1 MLGDEYGVRANAFAG
16 PGAFFR
22 GNLHT
27 HSNRSDGGL
36 EPEEVCRRYRE
47 QGYDFLALTDHFVG
61 EFGYPIVDTA
71 PFRTNAFTTI
81 LGAEVHTGRMR
92 NGEIWHLL
100 AVGLPADFTPPTAP
114 DLWPSAQ
121 GGDAVESA
129 GALARRAVEAGA
141 FVAIAHPQW
150 SGLTLEDALEI
161 DAAHAVEIYNHG
173 CAIDSDR
180 ADGAVMLDMLLERGR
195 RLTACATDD
204 AHFRGVGAEAEDG
217 FGGWV
222 MVKAETLAPEALLES
237 LRAGRFYASQGP
249 RIDDLRLGEDH
260 LTVLAPQGDTRI
272 ARVTAVGAGSASA
285 TAYHE
290 SFEQVGDRIRASVPL
305 GRVAKSPW
313 LRAVVID
320 AEGRRAWCN
329 PIWRG

>member
-1 MLGDEYGVRANAFAG
+1 MLGEEFGVRPEVFAA
-16 PGAFFR
+16 PGTFYR

-36 EPEEVCRRYRE
+36 EPEEVCRRYRD

-61 EFGYPIVDTA
+61 AYGYPIIDTA
-71 PFRTNAFTTI
+71 PFRTNAFTTL
-81 LGAEVHTGRMR
+81 LGAELHTGRMR
-92 NGEIWHLL
+92 NGELWHLL
-100 AVGLPADFTPPTAP
+100 AAGLPGDFAPPHAP
-114 DLWPSAQ
+114 DLWPSAT
-121 GGDAVESA
+121 A
-129 GALARRAVEAGA
+129 GAGEERAAAIAQRAVEAGA

-180 ADGAVMLDMLLERGR
+180 GDGASMLDMLLERGR

-204 AHFRGVGAEAEDG
+204 AHFRGVGSEAADA

-222 MVKAETLAPEALLES
+222 MVKAATLAPEALLES

-249 RIDDLRLGEDH
+249 RIDDVRVSADR
-260 LTVLAPQGDTRI
+260 LTVLAPAGEPPI
-272 ARVTAVGAGSASA
+272 ARVTVVGAGSASA
-285 TAYHE
+285 TVYHE
-290 SFEQVGDRIRASVPL
+290 SFERLGDQIRASAPL
-305 GRVAKSPW
+305 GRVAESPW
-313 LRAVVID
+313 LRAIIVD
-320 AEGRRAWCN
+320 ATGRRAWCN